1 MAQDVEEVDI
11 IVAADT
17 GLKSLGTIQ
26 CSAFSVPG
34 SFMYPENAYIGLA
47 SPGVISSSPAYLG
60 VYNAVTKNLI
70 TSSNTVEV
78 LDYDEENACY
88 PFLYVLDTT
97 LRVTNPESDPGFIF
111 AFFKNTPPTKYRNI
125 SDNIRVTLSLRVGAT
140 ISSATD
146 CAWTSPVVV
155 NTIDKVRLRSEGSV
169 AIKGDGV
176 GYSLSSGLKF
186 ERNNSNS
193 YVVPQTVPWV
203 PLGLSSEPD
212 IQGKNAYAYV
222 QSKSASDWARY
233 YTWPEGEYKDY
244 EISSDGELR
253 TYYDPRYATPHMA
266 FQNNAPL
273 CGYPGILVGS
283 FSYRNNPRAAVP
295 TDIKD
300 GGEGAQR
307 GCFMYEYGESSVML
321 VVEYGFGPNS
331 LNHTTK
337 LTPGEAVRLVLSDTD
352 IYPSGQWPFYGGVQA
367 GVGLYALGNKNAYLT
382 FDTVYGDKRLP
393 IPPNIRLLPH
403 NYKEYGEAVGGSY
416 WGVQRQVAFGG
427 GVNPKLSSLTLLKH
441 ILNGDTSFSFGLG
454 ASALSDVGMA
464 MSINKLSRGFELAY
478 ASTELDPQGCFSPA
492 CLYKV
497 HSLNISPINNLG
509 EVVDETFSGVY
520 GLIPTVDSSNRNLTL
535 KFTGTSES
543 SLDIYLDKDIWT
555 DVEFSGN
562 ATLLG
567 STQEEWD
574 SAVAMPY
581 VFTRQSSGDAGDLP
595 AFDSI
600 GQYPV
605 LGIPTDVFLGN
616 YINID
621 AGQPLAV
628 FNDSAAETFSSTN
641 GGAVAVNQISEE
653 TAWSQLIAKKY
664 RNLYTG
670 QGWAE
675 LLSFPMPAN
684 WVWDDCS
691 IKPEGGVYKLCGRV
705 VNGCLEW
712 QFGNLVEGSA
722 PSDAGDVYRLQWNA
736 GVKKWESVVV
746 TSSGEIVDSA
756 SAAGYDDMRT
766 SYTSMLA
773 DAVSASA
780 TAFTEPMLRWAGD
793 TVSKANMLDG
803 NGKLKVSCEP
813 IYLGMFNVSGSYLAK
828 SVIETLPSQ
837 PGCEET
843 CSASEDTFYKALT
856 EVSPVWFLFASI
868 RDGLINLVAIEHKID
883 EGEPLGIGT
892 SDSSVTNPYELY
904 GDKPIFNGKRV
915 TADVPPGSYGK
926 FNIWKYTNLL
936 TPEELYVTY
945 REAPP
950 AEGYPAG
957 WYYSWPEDG
966 QNGDNGVYYPI
977 PDSIMEAKCY
987 RVPCPRWMEWHSV
1000 IDDTSYPINIA
1011 LCQFNRNSS
1020 TGSIEV
1026 VTFNNKSLSNRGFI
1040 DNTLS
1045 REYRWQKYGNTWSY
1059 ASYADSEY
1067 VASLSD
1073 SSFTGTVVTG
1083 TAYLPLGFRHSKS
1096 YAGYANQ
1103 TLAMTV
1109 GGKCVR
1115 FEQQEIARQG
1125 GVSPYIEQNTYYIVN
1140 MESPVYSSA
1149 AFAQLD
1155 KASSFVSVD
1164 NLALP
1169 TGSLF
1174 VYDTLPDF
1182 NLEQFTVPADDIGD
1196 GTIMVRKEASYEFE
1210 NKNII
1215 IIEGESSVGT
1225 VSEFTFGVGILHG
1238 PSDPGTV
1245 YMGPVPGGLHS
1256 SYTGTLVL
1264 QYEFRLGV
1272 TYDPMYNSSLKSF
1285 SRIVMDNARMTIRN
1299 AETDLNN
1306 IEVLGG
1312 EVGILKMD
1320 SVSSTSIVLD
1330 LPEPSDL
1337 KWIPGSAVN
1346 SGATGS
1352 AIGNGVLTAEGIAN
1366 LVSEIGRDNPG
1377 VEVIPNVYDLSGWFA
1392 GTGQD
1397 HSFDAYGEDI
1407 TIPANGAYG
1416 INSFSF
1422 KSRPALSGEYVVLG
1436 VSLKGQAS
1444 RIVLKFSTDNRLGY
1458 SLWQYNASTAEATCL
1473 IENTYV
1479 AGAREVEAVY
1489 DDDPVAASQLFV
1501 VWTANNPNG
1510 AAQGNTVI
1518 FVSDIEISYTN
1529 ASSVGASEYATLDVA
1544 SVYLEP
1550 SSEVDIVEEAVPT
1563 KFALESSARASVTIN
1578 KLYGVGDLYIQN
1590 QTSRTKYYINNS
1602 SGDENNATVSLNGTV
1617 YISTNCPTAVLGL
1630 PDADGAATPVNFD
1643 SLVVCQGGLLGGVGS
1658 NDLEKSYVKAVSA
1671 TLCNGAVVGQS
1682 ARLLSD
1688 KLHAGSGVTLRGTV
1702 TADNFTS
1709 YGSISVTNGCHLNVT
1724 NTFLIGGTISIP
1736 SNTSTRVSIN
1746 SAVLD
1751 LPCSDIPFEDLTSYD
1766 SLTLDSGASVTL
1778 TNVKDSSVIN
1788 YTGAEGQGSFKY
1800 IIKNDNSSS
1809 DVLSIEEL
1817 SCSNSS
1823 VNIYKT
1829 ANGSYLFKDDYIIP
1843 DADNSSVTCISAA
1856 NSVGDLDTYAVATL
1870 GEEDMYVSPED
1881 WMHPDG
1887 EEEVSEYYLEKFESV
1902 DNAVEVE
1909 RSTITCCDP
1918 FPEDCCDLW
1927 PGPLPQGCTGCG
1939 GPVIID
1945 PEDPNEEEEEEE
1957 GGGGGGGGGGEGG
1970 GGGGTEPVPQ
1980 YYADVYYCQSS
1991 SGSGIAIQA
2000 KKKPGL
2006 VVAAKG
2012 AGSQAPTVQ
2021 IVLPDGVSMEYIV
2034 SYLPT
2039 TISNMTC
2046 EARGSLHFSTT
2057 PSSAAYNYPYGGECK
2072 AGAMLYGVN
2081 PQLNGAVPLGANS
2094 NVGFTIPV
2102 VYKSAHR
2109 DGAAPQAE
2117 ADVPFWLT
2125 SIKLSQLQVAWDG
2138 PVTTFTS
2145 NVKPV
2150 LSGTNTF
2157 LKYKVVNTVNKRY
2170 RVLQGWLNLTFNY
2183 LEFEKA
2189 SGFDEAVKRS
2199 LGAGMSF
2206 NGSVSCS
2213 GSIEGDNGTG
2223 GGDCSVNPA
2232 IGPTVTASQGGSAVV
2247 VTPTVSKGRALAKA
2261 PRLVNAVSVQPVK
2274 MEINGVL
2281 EGGSS
2286 WDYCCSDSATG
2297 RATPTLSGRI
2307 YANLKIT
2314 N

>member
-34 SFMYPENAYIGLA
+34 IFMYPENAYIGFA

-60 VYNAVTKNLI
+60 VYNAVTKSLI

-78 LDYDEENACY
+78 LDYDEENECY

-97 LRVTNPESDPGFIF
+97 LRVTNQESDPGFIF
-111 AFFKNTPPTKYRNI
+111 AFFKNTPPDKYRNI
-125 SDNIRVTLSLRVGAT
+125 SDNMRVTLSLRVGAT
-140 ISSATD
+140 LSSATD
-146 CAWTSPVVV
+146 CAWASPAAVS
-155 NTIDKVRLRSEGSV
+155 TIDKVRLRSEGSV
-169 AIKGDGV
+169 SIKGDGV
-176 GYSLSSGLKF
+176 GYSRSSGLQF
-186 ERNNSNS
+186 ERISSNS
-193 YVVPQTVPWV
+193 YVSPQIVPWV

-212 IQGKNAYAYV
+212 IEGRNAHVIMQART
-222 QSKSASDWARY
+222 ASTWNRY
-233 YTWPEGEYKDY
+233 YTYPRGEYR
-244 EISSDGELR
+244 ELR
-253 TYYDPRYATPHMA
+253 EDVDIHGNVRYRYVYGPKYAVPNMDIPYSKIS
-266 FQNNAPL
+266 NK
-273 CGYPGILVGS
+273 CGYPGIFMS
-283 FSYRNNPRAAVP
+283 PFSYRNASPANTPL
-295 TDIKD
+295 DITN
-300 GGEGAQR
+300 GGEMALR
-307 GCFMYEYGESSVML
+307 ACCMYEYGISSTML
-321 VVEYGFGPNS
+321 VFEWGRGAYVSRVKAGRSAGIS
-331 LNHTTK
+331 CDVTT
-337 LTPGEAVRLVLSDTD
+337 TT
-352 IYPSGQWPFYGGVQA
+352 YPYGQWSMPRMDNA
-367 GVGLYALGNKNAYLT
+367 DLYALGNGAAYLIYMENK
-382 FDTVYGDKRLP
+382 DN
-393 IPPNIRLLPH
+393 IPPDVRFLPY
-403 NYKEYGEAVGGSY
+403 NYREINTTSNFG
-416 WGVQRQVAFGG
+416 WGTNQRVLFGG
-427 GVNPKLSSLTLLKH
+427 GVNPRLSSLTLLKN
-441 ILNGDTSFSFGLG
+441 ILTGDTNFSFNIARSGL
-454 ASALSDVGMA
+454 SEVGMA
-464 MSINKLSRGFELAY
+464 LSINNARNALNYELAY
-478 ASTELDPQGCFSPA
+478 ASTALSGPEEGDEVRYPVYG
-492 CLYKV
+492 
-497 HSLNISPINNLG
+497 LNISPKDSSG
-509 EVVDETFSGVY
+509 TTFRTTFSNVY
-520 GLIPTVDSSNRNLTL
+520 GIVPTVDSADRSLTL

-543 SLDIYLDKDIWT
+543 SLDIYLDKAIWT
-555 DVEFSGN
+555 AVKFSGN

-574 SAVAMPY
+574 SAIAMPY
-581 VFTRQSSGDAGDLP
+581 VFTRQRSGNAGDLP
-595 AFDSI
+595 AFDNL
-600 GQYPV
+600 GTYPV
-605 LGIPTDVFLGN
+605 YGIPADVFFGN

-628 FNDSAAETFSSTN
+628 FNDTATATFPSTN
-641 GGAVAVNQISEE
+641 GDAVAVNQTSEE
-653 TAWSQLIAKKY
+653 TAWSQLMSKKY
-664 RNLYTG
+664 RNLYTS
-670 QGWAE
+670 QGWEE

-722 PSDAGDVYRLQWNA
+722 PSDTGDVYRLQWNA

-746 TSSGEIVDSA
+746 TSSGEIVDSS
-756 SAAGYDDMRT
+756 SAAGYSDMHT

-773 DAVSASA
+773 DAVSTSS

-813 IYLGMFNVSGSYLAK
+813 IYLGMFNVSGSYLAQ

-843 CSASEDTFYKALT
+843 CSASEAIFYKALT

-868 RDGLINLVAIEHKID
+868 RNGLINLVAIEHKID

-892 SDSSVTNPYELY
+892 SDSAVTNPYELY
-904 GDKPIFNGKRV
+904 GDKPIFNGRRV

-936 TPEELYVTY
+936 TPDELYVTY
-945 REAPP
+945 REEPP

-957 WYYSWPEDG
+957 WYYSWPENG

-1000 IDDTSYPINIA
+1000 IDDASYPINIA
-1011 LCQFNRNSS
+1011 LCKFNRNNS
-1020 TGSIEV
+1020 TGDIEV
-1026 VTFNNKSLSNRGFI
+1026 ATFSNKSLSNRGFI

-1045 REYRWQKYGNTWSY
+1045 REYRWQKYDNTWTY
-1059 ASYADSEY
+1059 ASYTDSEY

-1103 TLAMTV
+1103 ALTMTV

-1115 FEQQEIARQG
+1115 FEQQEMALQG
-1125 GVSPYIEQNTYYIVN
+1125 GFSPYIEQDTYYIVD
-1140 MESPVYSSA
+1140 MESPVYSSD

-1155 KASSFVSVD
+1155 KARSFASVD

-1182 NLEQFTVPADDIGD
+1182 NLEQFTVPAGDVGD

-1210 NKNII
+1210 NKNIV
-1215 IIEGESSVGT
+1215 IIEGESLVGT
-1225 VSEFTFGVGILHG
+1225 VSEFTYGAVILHG
-1238 PSDPGTV
+1238 PSDPSTV

-1264 QYEFRLGV
+1264 QCEFRLGV

-1312 EVGILKMD
+1312 GVGILKMD
-1320 SVSSTSIVLD
+1320 SVSSTSIAID
-1330 LPEPSDL
+1330 LPEPSDF
-1337 KWIPGSAVN
+1337 KWIPGSVVN
-1346 SGATGS
+1346 SDDTGS
-1352 AIGNGVLTAEGIAN
+1352 NIGKGVLTAEGIAN
-1366 LVSEIGRDNPG
+1366 LVSAIGQDNPG

-1392 GTGQD
+1392 GTGQNY
-1397 HSFDAYGEDI
+1397 SFDAYGEDI
-1407 TIPANGAYG
+1407 SIPASGAYG

-1422 KSRPALSGEYVVLG
+1422 KSRPALSGEYVALG
-1436 VSLKGQAS
+1436 VSLKGSAS
-1444 RIVLKFSTDNRLGY
+1444 RIVLKFSTDNSLGY
-1458 SLWQYNASTAEATCL
+1458 SLWQYNANTDEAACL

-1501 VWTANNPNG
+1501 VWTANNPSG

-1518 FVSDIEISYTN
+1518 AVSDIEISYTN
-1529 ASSVGASEYATLDVA
+1529 ASSVGASADATLDVA
-1544 SVYLEP
+1544 SVYLEQ
-1550 SSEVDIVEEAVPT
+1550 SSEVGIVEEAAPT

-1602 SGDENNATVSLNGTV
+1602 SEDVGPLNGTV
-1617 YISTNCPTAVLGL
+1617 YISATSPTTIQGI
-1630 PDADGAATPVNFD
+1630 PDSEGAATPVNFD
-1643 SLVVCQGGLLGGVGS
+1643 SLIVCRGGLLGGAGYS
-1658 NDLEKSYVKAVSA
+1658 DLEQSYVRAVSA
-1671 TLCNGAVVGQS
+1671 TLCNGAVIGQA

-1688 KLHAGSGVTLRGTV
+1688 TLYAGSGVTLKGTV

-1709 YGSISVTNGCHLNVT
+1709 YGGISVINGCHLNVT

-1736 SNTSTRVSIN
+1736 SNASTRVSIN

-1751 LPCSDIPFEDLTSYD
+1751 LPCSDIPFEELTSYD
-1766 SLTLDSGASVTL
+1766 TLILDSGASVTL

-1829 ANGSYLFKDDYIIP
+1829 ANGSYLFKNDYIIP
-1843 DADNSSVTCISAA
+1843 DADNSSVCTSTTSPAD
-1856 NSVGDLDTYAVATL
+1856 DLDTHVVAEL
-1870 GEEDMYVSPED
+1870 GENDRYVSPED

-1887 EEEVSEYYLEKFESV
+1887 EEDVSEYYLEKFESI

-1909 RSTITCCDP
+1909 GSTITCCDP
-1918 FPEDCCDLW
+1918 FPEDCCELEPDLRS
-1927 PGPLPQGCTGCG
+1927 QECTGCG
-1939 GPVIID
+1939 GPVIVD
-1945 PEDPNEEEEEEE
+1945 PEEPNEEEEEE
-1957 GGGGGGGGGGEGG
+1957 GGG
-1970 GGGGTEPVPQ
+1970 TEPVSQ

-2006 VVAAKG
+2006 IVAAKG
-2012 AGSQAPTVQ
+2012 AGSQAPTVN

-2034 SYLPT
+2034 SYLPA
-2039 TISNMTC
+2039 TISDMTC
-2046 EARGSLHFSTT
+2046 EARGSLHFNTT
-2057 PSSAAYNYPYGGECK
+2057 PSSAAYNYPSGGNCTE
-2072 AGAMLYGVN
+2072 GEMLYGVN
-2081 PQLNGAVPLGANS
+2081 PQLTGAVPLGSDS
-2094 NVGFTIPV
+2094 NVGFSIPV

-2109 DGAAPQAE
+2109 YGADPQSDV
-2117 ADVPFWLT
+2117 DVPFWLT

-2138 PVTTFTS
+2138 PVITFTS
-2145 NVKPV
+2145 NAKPV

-2157 LKYKVVNTVNKRY
+2157 LKYRVVKTIKKRY
-2170 RVLQGWLNLTFNY
+2170 RVTQGWLNLTFNY

-2199 LGAGMSF
+2199 LSAGMSF

-2223 GGDCSVNPA
+2223 NGDGCNVTPA
-2232 IGPTVTASQGGSAVV
+2232 VGPTVTASRGSSAIV
-2247 VTPTVSKGRALAKA
+2247 VTPTVSKGRVLAKA

-2274 MEINGVL
+2274 VEINGAL

-2286 WDYCCSDSATG
+2286 WDYCCSDSTTG